1 MAEQP
6 VDIRIVDKVPA
17 WARAFGVLALVAA
30 IAAFLVPFVGVIFIT
45 IPAAI
50 LGIIALSGGDRK
62 LGMTV
67 FIIVAVNIIISPSFW
82 LNLWAGSAN
91 QGLSQNPN
99 MLFAILDILSGLAMV
114 PFLFIK
120 RK

>member
-1 MAEQP
+1 M
-6 VDIRIVDKVPA
+6 
-17 WARAFGVLALVAA
+17 LALVAA
-30 IAAFLVPFVGVIFIT
+30 ISAFLVPFVGVIFIT

-50 LGIIALSGGDRK
+50 LGIIALYGGDRK

-82 LNLWAGSAN
+82 LNLWAGAAN
-91 QGLSQNPN
+91 QGLPSNPN
-99 MLFAILDILSGLAMV
+99 MVFAVLDMISGLAMV

-120 RK
+120 RR

>member
-1 MAEQP
+1 M
-6 VDIRIVDKVPA
+6 
-17 WARAFGVLALVAA
+17 LALVAA

-45 IPAAI
+45 IPAAM
-50 LGIIALSGGDRK
+50 LGIIALYGGDRK

-82 LNLWAGSAN
+82 LNLWAGAAG
-91 QGLSQNPN
+91 QGVSSSNPN
-99 MLFAILDILSGLAMV
+99 MVLAVLDVLSGLAMV

-120 RK
+120 RRN